1 MRIPCP
7 FCGERDVHEFV
18 CRGEAG
24 PPRPD
29 PASEDAG
36 ERFFEYVYLR
46 DNPAGPNREH
56 WYHASGCRRWLVVD
70 RDTRTHA
77 VLGVAM
83 ADPSTGGAA

>member
-7 FCGERDVHEFV
+7 FCGERDSHEFV
-18 CRGEAG
+18 SRGEAA

-29 PASEDAG
+29 PAGPGAEG
-36 ERFFEYVYLR
+36 QFFEYLYLR

-56 WYHASGCRRWLVVD
+56 WYHAAGCRQWLLVE

-77 VLGVAM
+77 ILGVSLTK
-83 ADPSTGGAA
+83 DGA

>member
-24 PPRPD
+24 PERPSPD
-29 PASEDAG
+29 G
-36 ERFFEYVYLR
+36 EGAEARFVEYVYSR
-46 DNPAGPNREH
+46 ENPCGPDREH

-77 VLGVAM
+77 ILGVSLAGV
-83 ADPSTGGAA
+83 AGA